1 MTARWLVDHPEVLG
15 QTPLRE
21 FMSGNLCRCTGY
33 DGVIEGVEAVV
44 SEKK

>member
-1 MTARWLVDHPEVLG
+1 MARWLADHPEVLG
-15 QTPLRE
+15 RTSLRE

-33 DGVIEGVEAVV
+33 DGVIEGVDSVV